1 MVPPLSSPGLASG
14 DVALESLFH
23 AGSLDLVIPATSA
36 LPPLPESRDEGEVAA
51 WWAGVQGLEARD
63 TAFLDE
69 KLSYAVAITF
79 PFALFDGADKP
90 PALTALLSR
99 LVLTAT
105 AAFLPPLGG
114 GSTTTT
120 PGLRP
125 PPSAGVTPRTA
136 STVGPPTARPNGLT
150 ADGAPPLTPNPVPG
164 TRGNEEEWAGVQGVT
179 VWEGAVE
186 APDTDPRPVVVRGE
200 EGWVA
205 VWRGELPIVYVRTQ
219 IANPVVALTASATLR
234 EGGARKRSIAPDTA
248 SIVSTTTMQTDIEV
262 DEDEAD
268 ILAGMQEIDLLG
280 GLGGPEPMPASR
292 LGPSLRD
299 DLFVRLPLGA
309 PAASPLAISPLAP
322 STTLRQSFRRVL
334 SLSPGL
340 RVRMRTLFLPQIVS
354 PYKDA
359 DETEDNGQR
368 RIVLCV
374 EIENSTDAHEH
385 GFEVDAVTVD
395 VGGKGAKATA
405 TLVCEPGATPDNAA
419 PSVFP
424 LRLAALEQFNLLY
437 AVEIAS
443 SPTGLGGTE
452 PLRNKGDEHR
462 PVSIILSGRPY
473 RNAVFPTAPFQSRW
487 NCALDLGPF
496 YASLPPA
503 PPAPPAPAP
512 RPVNH
517 RHSKPTPPT
526 PNVIAGDKRFSLST
540 LLAAE
545 PKPAEQQRPGQP
557 PQRRFV
563 SNPVRPIAPPLGN
576 RLASHRGPPPAH
588 LHVPHQNEGHGLL
601 VSVKLLPQAGDR
613 DGKKVGTAGS
623 IRPLGTFSIEI
634 FVHNRTDAVRRF
646 RLAIPA
652 RDPVDGRIR
661 ELWARKRRRRADEAQ
676 YGVDDAVLAALL
688 HQHEAGA
695 AALIPLENDVRC
707 GPLLPGASLAARIRF
722 LALREGVHRI
732 DKLRLTG
739 AGDEFD
745 FVISPVIE
753 VVVGAA
759 DTPVAAGEVE

>member
-1 MVPPLSSPGLASG
+1 MMRSGPAS
-14 DVALESLFH
+14 
-23 AGSLDLVIPATSA
+23 AGSLFGRGP
-36 LPPLPESRDEGEVAA
+36 SRRRIRIRAPS
-51 WWAGVQGLEARD
+51 W
-63 TAFLDE
+63 F
-69 KLSYAVAITF
+69 
-79 PFALFDGADKP
+79 
-90 PALTALLSR
+90 
-99 LVLTAT
+99 
-105 AAFLPPLGG
+105 
-114 GSTTTT
+114 
-120 PGLRP
+120 GLRRGGLLFGGASCP
-125 PPSAGVTPRTA
+125 LVSGVVTA
-136 STVGPPTARPNGLT
+136 WSHRALADAR
-150 ADGAPPLTPNPVPG
+150 A
-164 TRGNEEEWAGVQGVT
+164 
-179 VWEGAVE
+179 
-186 APDTDPRPVVVRGE
+186 
-200 EGWVA
+200 
-205 VWRGELPIVYVRTQ
+205 VYVRTQ

-234 EGGARKRSIAPDTA
+234 EGSGRKRSTAAPDNA
-248 SIVSTTTMQTDIEV
+248 SIVSSTTMQTEDVDI
-262 DEDEAD
+262 DEDEDEGD

-280 GLGGPEPMPASR
+280 GLGGPEPMPGSR

-299 DLFVRLPLGA
+299 DLFVRLPVRT
-309 PAASPLAISPLAP
+309 PTSTPLAIGPLAP

-334 SLSPGL
+334 ALSPGL

-359 DETEDNGQR
+359 DETDDNGER

-374 EIENSTDAHEH
+374 EIENSTDAQEH

-405 TLVCEPGATPDNAA
+405 TLVCEPGATPENAA

-462 PVSIILSGRPY
+462 PVSIILSGRPF
-473 RNAVFPTAPFQSRW
+473 RGAPAVFPTAPFQSRW

-512 RPVNH
+512 RPVSH
-517 RHSKPTPPT
+517 RLSKPTPPT

-540 LLAAE
+540 LLAAD
-545 PKPAEQQRPGQP
+545 PKPAEQQRPGQQQ
-557 PQRRFV
+557 QRRFV
-563 SNPVRPIAPPLGN
+563 SNPVRPIAPNLGN

-646 RLAIPA
+646 RLAIPS

-661 ELWARKRRRRADEAQ
+661 ELWARKRRRRADEAS